1 MFKKIFYFY
10 YDWFKNLKKDS
21 KILWLLIFVKTI
33 IILTVLLIFFPS
45 FLWQELGWVVAEV
58 GRQPWTVQ
66 NMLPTKMSSSHLS
79 VWSVKFT
86 FFLFLAIFTALIIAE
101 FKIMILAIKKGP
113 KVDEK

>member
-1 MFKKIFYFY
+1 
-10 YDWFKNLKKDS
+10 
-21 KILWLLIFVKTI
+21 
-33 IILTVLLIFFPS
+33 
-45 FLWQELGWVVAEV
+45 
-58 GRQPWTVQ
+58 
-66 NMLPTKMSSSHLS
+66 MLPTKMSSSHLS